1 MLDFFV
7 DHVPTGA
14 EVDHGNVEWAP
25 LNMFLREVTRVP
37 VRLR

>member
-7 DHVPTGA
+7 EHVPRGA
-14 EVDHGNVEWAP
+14 EIDSDNVEWAP